1 MLTHTAEEQEPR
13 CFLSSCSTF
22 GEWDLFSSELHSMS
36 DMTAFG
42 GETGH
47 LFLVKSEETIPKSL
61 LTDFFF
67 VSIAGIKIYALTHA

>member
-1 MLTHTAEEQEPR
+1 M
-13 CFLSSCSTF
+13 
-22 GEWDLFSSELHSMS
+22 FSSEFHSMS